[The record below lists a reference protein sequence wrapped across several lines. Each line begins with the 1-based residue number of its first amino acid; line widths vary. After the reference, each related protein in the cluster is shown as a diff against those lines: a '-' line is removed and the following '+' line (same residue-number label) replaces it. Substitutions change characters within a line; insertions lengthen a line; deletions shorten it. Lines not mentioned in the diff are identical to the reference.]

1 MSNESKAMSW
11 LRSELAS
18 RLVRIEDELH
28 RRGLKTIRHLT
39 LIARDEYN
47 DNMFVCVTNETQDG
61 LQKATALALG
71 QNRSEQPQDPLYVVV
86 AYDEKGHKGILA
98 VKATKAEA
106 ETVQTRWIEIVH
118 NSDIEEWRIGDE
130 LEVEP

>member
-39 LIARDEYN
+39 LIARDEHN
-47 DNMFVCVTNETQDG
+47 DNMFVCVTNEMQDG

-71 QNRSEQPQDPLYVVV
+71 QNRTEQPQDPLYGGGLYRHW
-86 AYDEKGHKGILA
+86 YDKR
-98 VKATKAEA
+98 V
-106 ETVQTRWIEIVH
+106 
-118 NSDIEEWRIGDE
+118 
-130 LEVEP
+130 